1 MHGGTSRSS
10 LPASSSRPSNY
21 IHCTAPDVRFRPAAA
36 CFPKREGCYHTRNRL
51 STTDVGEDSKQR
63 FRKVLDFNPILSS
76 GASYVEKPGYRWSL
90 RGTLETAKHTA
101 RVLVQDGDQSR
112 TVPIETFPFTI
123 GRQADRDL
131 SLLNPQVSRQHA
143 VIERDGDGFVI
154 RDLGSRHGTLVN
166 GLKIEMAQLQSGDRI
181 QPGASNVVLVFVVAQ
196 DHTST
201 RVLLSRI
208 AGESAGSQLE
218 KLSLFLQAAQ
228 SFNNTR
234 VLNEV
239 LNTMV
244 EYTLRLTGAER
255 GFVFLGDSLATLR
268 LECGL
273 NNEGLPLMDDS
284 KISHSIVRDAAES
297 GQEYIVGDVSGDGHV
312 VGRESMVAHEL
323 RSVIAIPLR
332 GRSSERLLGLLY
344 LDSRLRTSTLNRV
357 GRDIL
362 QAIASEAAN
371 LVENARMMQAERDA
385 ELLRKEME
393 IAASIQQSIMAR
405 ELPDFQYAKVM
416 ARSVPC
422 TEVGGDFYDVIPVKD
437 GFVAIVAD
445 VSGKGMSAAL
455 LASII
460 QGMMYAQIMSG
471 ASLVDTVNS
480 VNSFLCARVSGQKYV
495 TLVAAHYRNGGS
507 VELVNGGHVCPFVV
521 GMNGQMEEI
530 TDGDMPI
537 GLFETATFHSV
548 PLIMPVGARLVLLS
562 DGVSEAENPAG
573 VQFGSRKL
581 EMEFVAANPIESV
594 FSSMHCFCEGVPP
607 HDDRTMLVVERTA

>member
-1 MHGGTSRSS
+1 M
-10 LPASSSRPSNY
+10 
-21 IHCTAPDVRFRPAAA
+21 
-36 CFPKREGCYHTRNRL
+36 
-51 STTDVGEDSKQR
+51 
-63 FRKVLDFNPILSS
+63 VLEES
-76 GASYVEKPGYRWSL
+76 A
-90 RGTLETAKHTA
+90 LETAKHTA
-101 RVLVQDGDQSR
+101 RFLVQDGEQSR
-112 TVPIETFPFTI
+112 TVPIDKFPFTI

-143 VIERDGDGFVI
+143 VIEREGDGFVI

-166 GLKIEMAQLQSGDRI
+166 GEKVEMARLQSGDRV
-181 QPGASNVVLVFVVAQ
+181 QPGASNVVLVFVIAQ

-201 RVLLSRI
+201 RQLLSRI
-208 AGESAGSQLE
+208 AGESAVSQLE

-255 GFVFLGDSLATLR
+255 GFVFLGDSVATFR
-268 LECGL
+268 MECGL
-273 NNEGLPLMDDS
+273 NNEGMPLMDDS

-297 GQEYIVGDVSGDGHV
+297 GQEYMVGDVSGDGHV
-312 VGRESMVAHEL
+312 IGRESMVAHEL

-393 IAASIQQSIMAR
+393 IAASIQQSIMSR
-405 ELPDFQYAKVM
+405 ELPNFSYAKVM
-416 ARSVPC
+416 AKSVPC
-422 TEVGGDFYDVIPVKD
+422 TEVGGDFYDVIPVED

-460 QGMMYAQIMSG
+460 HGMMYAQIMSG

-495 TLVAAHYRNGGS
+495 TLVAARYHDGGS
-507 VELVNGGHVCPFVV
+507 VELVNGGHVSPFVV
-521 GMNGQMEEI
+521 GVDRQVDEI
-530 TDGDMPI
+530 TDGDVPV
-537 GLFETATFHSV
+537 GLFETASFHSV
-548 PLIMPVGARLVLLS
+548 ALTMPVGARLVLVS
-562 DGVSEAENPAG
+562 DGVTEAENPSG

-581 EMEFVAANPIESV
+581 ETELTAPNPIESV
-594 FSSMHCFCEGVPP
+594 FASMHCFCEGVPP
-607 HDDRTMLVVERTA
+607 FDDRTLLVMERTA